1 VYDQTEVAA
10 EIGANAVILAPEIQ
24 DLLERGVVRVREG
37 R

>member
-10 EIGANAVILAPEIQ
+10 EIGANAVTPAPEIQ
-24 DLLERGVVRVREG
+24 DLLDRGVVREG